1 MRIFDTSLKALVVLL
16 LLASV
21 TDASAQKRRS
31 RRAPRAE
38 AMRQAGNNS
47 DSPPPP
53 SPQGGESVLDFEGD
67 VIEGQRRRPDLFLQT
82 ETQNLTLDAI
92 LYLRKDFND
101 FHSVERLRR
110 PGYFERRKG
119 EGL

>member
-1 MRIFDTSLKALVVLL
+1 MRIFDSGMKVLL
-16 LLASV
+16 VALLMATVS
-21 TDASAQKRRS
+21 DAHAAG
-31 RRAPRAE
+31 RRAKKSAPSNRASNGASGEE
-38 AMRQAGNNS
+38 A
-47 DSPPPP
+47 PKP
-53 SPQGGESVLDFEGD
+53 SPQGGDSVLDFEGD

-92 LYLRKDFND
+92 LYLRRDFND

-119 EGL
+119 E